1 METQIAMHGKH
12 LLELKAKREQ
22 EKLKG
27 LCDGQD
33 AEKLEDTTM
42 GCVTFHCAR
51 LNGELWHGE
60 EHGLGITI
68 NDPPRPKAENLD
80 KVDFKDLEDWP
91 KGFEGACR
99 GV

>member
-1 METQIAMHGKH
+1 METPIAMHGKQ

-42 GCVTFHCAR
+42 GCVTLHCAKLR
-51 LNGELWHGE
+51 GELWFGE

-68 NDPPRPKAENLD
+68 SDPPRPKAQDLD

-91 KGFEGACR
+91 KRFEGACR